1 MRKPAQAALWAVYQ
15 MTVQGR
21 PGPNVVCLQHEWDAV
36 EAASPGIHR
45 LIKGGIVSEG
55 EAERLARGVSGD
67 AKGRMRKELIAEPR
81 DAEAA
86 VIAEPGGAAG
96 IEKGRDGVGP
106 PLLLVPDAC
115 EGSR

>member
-1 MRKPAQAALWAVYQ
+1 MRKPAQVALWAVYQ
-15 MTVQGR
+15 MTIQGQ

-36 EAASPGIHR
+36 EAASPGVHR

-67 AKGRMRKELIAEPR
+67 DKGRMRKKLVAGPR
-81 DAEAA
+81 DAEDA
-86 VIAEPGGAAG
+86 VIAESGGAAG
-96 IEKGRDGVGP
+96 IEKCRDEVGP
-106 PLLLVPDAC
+106 PLLLVPDAR